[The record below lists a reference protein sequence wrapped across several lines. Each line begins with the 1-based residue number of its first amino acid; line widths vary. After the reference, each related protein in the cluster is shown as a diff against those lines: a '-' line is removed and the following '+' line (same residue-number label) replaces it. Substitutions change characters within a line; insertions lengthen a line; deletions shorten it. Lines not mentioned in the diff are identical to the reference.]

1 MKKFSELKEDEKIYI
16 FYDGGIIAK
25 NINKIHK
32 FEKYM
37 IIKTDWCDLLISD
50 VEKDFLITEADV
62 LGITE
67 AIATSMDR
75 LLLEVGEE

>member
-16 FYDGGIIAK
+16 FYDDGIIAE

-37 IIKTDWCDLLISD
+37 IIKTGWCDLLISD

-62 LGITE
+62 FGITE